1 MNYYLMI
8 VVIAIVVILTTCIEL
23 KREQLFNIH
32 RGMEGIGKV
41 LTTLYG
47 QDESSCAVSCL
58 NVETCTSFNL
68 LSMTDGKH
76 CQLLEMISSATANA
90 RSTMYGKNNPVFMF

>member
-1 MNYYLMI
+1 MI
-8 VVIAIVVILTTCIEL
+8 VVIAIVVILTKCFEL

-41 LTTLYG
+41 LTTLYDG

-68 LSMTDGKH
+68 LSMADGKH

-90 RSTMYGKNNPVFMF
+90 RSTMYGKNNLVFIF